1 MFLLHRQ
8 MNFIKHSTTRNFT
21 QAIIKKLTK
30 ALDRRIEED
39 YEIYKLDDGIPIFLQ
54 LNELEIEDYGHT
66 TKVILRKTIND
77 LNIEVNFE
85 AQNLMSPSDFEKLN
99 ELTKSKVNTKMSEFN
114 VFVTNPTT
122 KAGFYVDCSS
132 YNSEIII
139 KNIMFSS
146 DMKIFENPYASGLL
160 YQGPNIEKQAKPYLP
175 LFISYLETLGIT
187 SNLISFIESYTIDK
201 DYRLYLAW
209 LSKVRK
215 LF

>member
-8 MNFIKHSTTRNFT
+8 LNFIKHSTTRNFT
-21 QAIIKKLTK
+21 QAIIKRLTR

-39 YEIYKLDDGIPIFLQ
+39 YEVYKLDNGISMFLQ
-54 LNELEIEDYGHT
+54 INELEIEDHGHT
-66 TKVILRKTIND
+66 TEVILRKTINN

-99 ELTKSKVNTKMSEFN
+99 EATNSKISSKMSAFN
-114 VFVTNPTT
+114 IFVTNPTT

-132 YNSEIII
+132 YNSDLII

-146 DMKIFENPYASGLL
+146 DMKIFENPHASGLL

-209 LSKVRK
+209 LSKVRG